1 MSAPAFHKI
10 DRDAVEAMAPGDA
23 WTTDMTAPVR
33 TKEMEAMN
41 DEIIAR
47 TPAGRWGQPDELIG
61 APVFLASPAS
71 DFVTGEVVRV
81 DGGYAI
87 RWSAPRVA
95 SQPTGRRPGSSGL
108 VRSGGSLGPEPA
120 RETPRQPGSPI
131 ESQPGSRTQQP
142 GPPA

>member
-1 MSAPAFHKI
+1 
-10 DRDAVEAMAPGDA
+10 MAPGDA

-87 RWSAPRVA
+87 R
-95 SQPTGRRPGSSGL
+95 
-108 VRSGGSLGPEPA
+108 
-120 RETPRQPGSPI
+120 
-131 ESQPGSRTQQP
+131 
-142 GPPA
+142 